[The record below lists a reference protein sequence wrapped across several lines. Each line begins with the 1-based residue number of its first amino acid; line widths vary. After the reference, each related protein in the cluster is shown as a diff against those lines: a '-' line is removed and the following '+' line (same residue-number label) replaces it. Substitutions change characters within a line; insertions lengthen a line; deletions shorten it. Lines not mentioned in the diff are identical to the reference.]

1 MISCGY
7 VLIAGFGLFFWGWF
21 AVEEQIPLTDS
32 AHPST
37 WCGVSQQLSLNHTH
51 GWNTLLHWSVL
62 SLTLLLYCQNLDT
75 LVIPGLSTH
84 TWITWEIEHQC
95 LGSVFLLII
104 LLFSLVIP
112 HQLWLPSLFYFHW
125 TGLSLHLFSKLLSLF
140 LPIQNVFPCLQNWTL
155 TYYSSVPLS
164 VSSLLLHFIL
174 DMSQFAV
181 LRCFVALLL
190 FVAELYNSTK
200 VLLSF
205 WYLVF
210 HFFYFQS

>member
-1 MISCGY
+1 MIEIIYCIG
-7 VLIAGFGLFFWGWF
+7 
-21 AVEEQIPLTDS
+21 
-32 AHPST
+32 
-37 WCGVSQQLSLNHTH
+37 LSLVWPFSSILSSEFRHF
-51 GWNTLLHWSVL
+51 GNTGSVHSHLNYLRNWTSVSRKCLSLDHLSVL
-62 SLTLLLYCQNLDT
+62 SCHSTPTLTF
-75 LVIPGLSTH
+75 I
-84 TWITWEIEHQC
+84 
-95 LGSVFLLII
+95 
-104 LLFSLVIP
+104 
-112 HQLWLPSLFYFHW
+112 SLFYFHW
-125 TGLSLHLFSKLLSLF
+125 TGLSLHIFSKLLSLF

-164 VSSLLLHFIL
+164 VSSLLLHS
-174 DMSQFAV
+174 MSQFAV

>member
-112 HQLWLPSLFYFHW
+112 HQLWLPSLSFIF
-125 TGLSLHLFSKLLSLF
+125 TER
-140 LPIQNVFPCLQNWTL
+140 VFPCIFFPSYCLCFFL
-155 TYYSSVPLS
+155 FRMYFL
-164 VSSLLLHFIL
+164 VSKTGL
-174 DMSQFAV
+174 
-181 LRCFVALLL
+181 
-190 FVAELYNSTK
+190 
-200 VLLSF
+200 
-205 WYLVF
+205 
-210 HFFYFQS
+210 